1 MIVTSTCSIGD
12 FRRIGGPKK
21 RERER
26 ERYIYIYIHTYIY
39 IYTPIYKLDGLMI
52 RKKVYL
58 KLGDAPKRQL
68 NRQNDGPSVFGSPH
82 FEPLSSIGSL
92 VTLLFLLIM
101 IQLLVG

>member
-21 RERER
+21 ERE
-26 ERYIYIYIHTYIY
+26 IY
-39 IYTPIYKLDGLMI
+39 IYTYILDGLMI
-52 RKKVYL
+52 RKKVCL

-82 FEPLSSIGSL
+82 FGSQVL
-92 VTLLFLLIM
+92 VCW
-101 IQLLVG
+101 

>member
-21 RERER
+21 RERD
-26 ERYIYIYIHTYIY
+26 IYTYI
-39 IYTPIYKLDGLMI
+39 LDGLMI
-52 RKKVYL
+52 RKKVCL

-82 FEPLSSIGSL
+82 FGSQVL
-92 VTLLFLLIM
+92 VCW
-101 IQLLVG
+101 

>member
-21 RERER
+21 ER
-26 ERYIYIYIHTYIY
+26 ERYIYTYIY

-92 VTLLFLLIM
+92 VMLLFLLIM

>member
-26 ERYIYIYIHTYIY
+26 YIYTYIY

-92 VTLLFLLIM
+92 VMLLFLLIM